1 VPDHSPIYHP
11 REPTDSPL
19 WKILHNHYEHFRT
32 GYDEHCEKH
41 HGFFRPVVDE
51 VVEEYL
57 RCGDLHE
64 GFARVRCT
72 NPECKH
78 EFLLAFSC
86 KGRWFCPSCHSQ
98 KTIQFGEDVPNNIL
112 YPVPH
117 RQFVFAIPIM
127 LRVYFKY
134 DRKLLT
140 QLCHCAKESLELF
153 FATVLGLDD
162 GIPGM
167 IMVIHTFGDYARFH
181 PHLHA
186 IVADGLFRPNG
197 AFHCLPKSESK
208 ELEEI
213 FRAKVLTLLKN
224 EGKIKQVLI
233 EKLMNWRHS
242 GFSTHVGNRIAA
254 DDRDGQRALAEYI
267 LRNAFSEQMIT
278 YLEDTGKVPYRS
290 DPWAK

>member
-1 VPDHSPIYHP
+1 MPVYHP
-11 REPTDSPL
+11 REPSDSPL
-19 WKILHNHYEHFRT
+19 WKILHNHYEDFKA

-41 HGFFRPVVDE
+41 YGFFRSVVDE

-86 KGRWFCPSCHSQ
+86 KGRWFCPSCHSR

-112 YPVPH
+112 YRVPH
-117 RQFVFAIPIM
+117 RQFVFTIPIM

-153 FATVLGLDD
+153 FGAVLGLDD

-167 IMVIHTFGDYARFH
+167 IMVIHTFSDYARFH

-197 AFHCLPKSESK
+197 AFHCLPKSKSK

-213 FRAKVLTLLKN
+213 FRAKVLTTDLVN
-224 EGKIKQVLI
+224 GIFHGRRKILY
-233 EKLMNWRHS
+233 S
-242 GFSTHVGNRIAA
+242 
-254 DDRDGQRALAEYI
+254 
-267 LRNAFSEQMIT
+267 
-278 YLEDTGKVPYRS
+278 
-290 DPWAK
+290 